1 MKAKNGFSIKEV
13 AGSFVIVPVGER
25 LVDFS
30 AMITVNETGAFLW
43 EKLQDDISADALT
56 EALCNEYDVD
66 EDTARA
72 DVAEFT
78 QVLIAKKVIEE

>member
-30 AMITVNETGAFLW
+30 AMITVNDTGAFLW
-43 EKLQDDISADALT
+43 EKIQDDISADALT

-66 EDTARA
+66 EDTAKA
-72 DVAEFT
+72 DVAEFLE
-78 QVLIAKKVIEE
+78 VLISKQVIEE